1 MTEFEKQ
8 CLEKIPPSDL
18 REICDRAFFITK
30 AAFADVRNFS
40 FTYCDECSKLYPK
53 KHLAKVPCIT
63 NYFEITA
70 LCSSHF
76 LEKKQKELCQE
87 YLDKHKPKLD
97 LKDFARI

>member
-1 MTEFEKQ
+1 MTDFEKQ

-30 AAFADVRNFS
+30 AAFGDVRNFS
-40 FTYCDECSKLYPK
+40 FQYCTECSKFYPT
-53 KHLAKVPCIT
+53 KHLNKVPCIV
-63 NYFEITA
+63 NAFEMTS

-76 LEKKQKELCQE
+76 LEKKQKELCQK
-87 YLDKHKPKLD
+87 YLDEHKPKLD